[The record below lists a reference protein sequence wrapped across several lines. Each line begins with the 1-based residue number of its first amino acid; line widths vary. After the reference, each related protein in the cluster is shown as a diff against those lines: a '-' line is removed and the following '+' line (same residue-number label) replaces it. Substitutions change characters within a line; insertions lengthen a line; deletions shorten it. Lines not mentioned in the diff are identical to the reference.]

1 MTLQMTLKELAFTL
15 NTSYSAIRE
24 YMQGW
29 RFAKF
34 IKTARPNGR
43 VCDVVEIT
51 PEFIQTFIEFCKI
64 TKRWKL
70 ELMIQRTLVTLEQ
83 QEKEH
88 GNED

>member
-1 MTLQMTLKELAFTL
+1 MTLQMALKELAFTL
-15 NTSYSAIRE
+15 NASYASIRE

-34 IKTARPNGR
+34 IKIAKPNGR
-43 VCDVVEIT
+43 ACDVVEIT
-51 PEFIQTFIEFCKI
+51 PEFIQAFTDFCKI

-70 ELMIQRTLVTLEQ
+70 ESMTQRILVPLMK

>member
-15 NTSYSAIRE
+15 NASYTSIRE

-34 IKTARPNGR
+34 IKTAKSNGR
-43 VCDVVEIT
+43 VCDAVEIT
-51 PEFIQTFIEFCKI
+51 PEFIQAFADFCKI

-70 ELMIQRTLVTLEQ
+70 ESMIQYTLVPLMK

>member
-15 NTSYSAIRE
+15 NVSYSVIRE
-24 YMQGW
+24 YMHGW

-43 VCDVVEIT
+43 MCEVVEIT

-88 GNED
+88 GKET

>member
-1 MTLQMTLKELAFTL
+1 MTLQMTLKELALVL
-15 NTSYSAIRE
+15 NASHTSLLKYLH
-24 YMQGW
+24 GW

-43 VCDVVEIT
+43 LCEVFEIT
-51 PEFIQTFIEFCKI
+51 PEFIQTFTNFCKI

-70 ELMIQRTLVTLEQ
+70 ESMIQRILVPLMQ

-88 GNED
+88 GNKD

>member
-15 NTSYSAIRE
+15 NASYTSIRE
-24 YMQGW
+24 YLQGW

-34 IKTARPNGR
+34 IKIARPNGR

-51 PEFIQTFIEFCKI
+51 PEFIQTFIEFCRI

-70 ELMIQRTLVTLEQ
+70 ESMIQRTLVTLEQ
-83 QEKEH
+83 QEKER
-88 GNED
+88 GNKD